1 MRRALGGL
9 FYRAIVYLDEAG
21 PGRVVLP
28 GHCVSGSGGPWEGGS
43 TGPLCVWM
51 RRALGGLFYRA
62 IVYLDE
68 AGPGRVVLPGH
79 CVSG

>member
-28 GHCVSGSGGPWEGGS
+28 GHCVSG
-43 TGPLCVWM
+43 M
-51 RRALGGLFYRA
+51 RRALGGWFYRA